1 MKKAA
6 TSVDSVNMKP
16 PEAPDDPASGGPD
29 PAGRGPSFGSTI
41 EGELTRERL
50 VLAAV
55 ALAEGDG
62 PNAVGLREVARRA
75 GVTHTAPYRH
85 FADREQLLVAVA
97 ERGFQE
103 LMRHC
108 LELQRVCGDD
118 PLDRF
123 WALGF
128 GYFTFAVERPGLF
141 RAMFS
146 PEAARAEDLRPA
158 EAAVFSLCVSAIV
171 AAQREGLVVE
181 DDPQLL
187 ALVAWS
193 SMHGAAMLYLD
204 GLVSWVGIGGNASE
218 IAGRLARQVFNGFLP
233 RPDVQAATKRPPRP
247 PARRPGGPSPS
258 R

>member
-1 MKKAA
+1 MR
-6 TSVDSVNMKP
+6 VDSDNSGRPAEGPGPLESVAP
-16 PEAPDDPASGGPD
+16 RSPGREAPE
-29 PAGRGPSFGSTI
+29 R
-41 EGELTRERL
+41 ELTRERL

-55 ALAEGDG
+55 ELAEIDG

-75 GVTHTAPYRH
+75 GVTHAAPYRH

-97 ERGFQE
+97 ERGFKE
-103 LMRHC
+103 LMEHC

-146 PEAARAEDLRPA
+146 PEAARAEDLRA
-158 EAAVFSLCVSAIV
+158 SEAAVFSLCVSAIV
-171 AAQREGLVVE
+171 AAQREGLVAE

-204 GLVSWVGIGGNASE
+204 GLVTWVGIGGSAHE

-233 RPDVQAATKRPPRP
+233 RPDREGDASATKKPRRP